1 MDQWEGLRIAG
12 AVAAWATVAGGVLL
26 TVIWLARGGGRAFG
40 PNDELMVQSGVTL
53 ETDRPRTAFSSA
65 QIGLHGFF
73 GIMTAILLTYAVARS
88 DDRVSGYIA
97 VLVIAAITIFLG
109 LLMFRKWSSPR
120 RPAIDGDPRGDSGV
134 KVEDG
139 LPKIVVYGH
148 GAAALGLVT
157 LVVALALVDEEH
169 REVSSTRDRAA
180 GGG

>member
-26 TVIWLARGGGRAFG
+26 TVIWMARGGGRAFG

-97 VLVIAAITIFLG
+97 VLVIAAITVFLG

-120 RPAIDGDPRGDSGV
+120 RPAIDGDPRGDSGA
-134 KVEDG
+134 KVED
-139 LPKIVVYGH
+139 GH